1 MRLRMLSSLVCTIR
15 ASLAAR
21 HKPLRSGPRI
31 LRAACYS
38 VGLPRQRHHGVAM
51 SAEPKGGA
59 PGFQGAAA
67 LKGKKNE
74 SLIPYPG
81 IIYRKK
87 EVTLDKITEAPGPS

>member
-1 MRLRMLSSLVCTIR
+1 
-15 ASLAAR
+15 
-21 HKPLRSGPRI
+21 
-31 LRAACYS
+31 
-38 VGLPRQRHHGVAM
+38 M
-51 SAEPKGGA
+51 SAEHKGDA

-81 IIYRKK
+81 IICRKN